1 METGLNFSI
10 DDNAVIEH
18 PNGEEFD
25 MIIKVLATFAIA
37 VVAVLNVACYERAS
51 EPEVGDLAG
60 VVEPFAIEAYQELR
74 PDPQIRS
81 IDLRIDT
88 GFDEREKLPRD
99 AISPIYSP
107 KYVTVAEST
116 LSDDELVMGIDINGE
131 SRAMPVGLMRFRE
144 MVNDVVG
151 GVPILATW

>member
-37 VVAVLNVACYERAS
+37 VVAVLNVACDERAS
-51 EPEVGDLAG
+51 EPEVGDLEG

-116 LSDDELVMGIDINGE
+116 LADDELVMGIDINGE
-131 SRAMPVGLMRFRE
+131 SIAMPVGLMRFRE
-144 MVNDVVG
+144 MVNDVIG

>member
-144 MVNDVVG
+144 MVNDIVG

>member
-1 METGLNFSI
+1 
-10 DDNAVIEH
+10 
-18 PNGEEFD
+18 
-25 MIIKVLATFAIA
+25 MITKALATLATA
-37 VVAVLNVACYERAS
+37 VVVVANVACDERAS
-51 EPEVGDLAG
+51 EPEVGDLTG
-60 VVEPFAIEAYQELR
+60 ILEPFEIEAYQELR
-74 PDPQIRS
+74 PEPQIRS

-107 KYVTVAEST
+107 EYISVAESN
-116 LSDDELVMGIDINGE
+116 LADDELVMGIDINGE

>member
-37 VVAVLNVACYERAS
+37 VVAVVNVACDERAS

-88 GFDEREKLPRD
+88 GFDEREKLLRD

-116 LSDDELVMGIDINGE
+116 LADDELVMGIDINGE

-144 MVNDVVG
+144 IVNDVIG

>member
-37 VVAVLNVACYERAS
+37 VVAVLNVACDERAS

-116 LSDDELVMGIDINGE
+116 LADDELVMGIDINGE

-144 MVNDVVG
+144 MVNDVIG

>member
-37 VVAVLNVACYERAS
+37 VVAVLNVACDETV
-51 EPEVGDLAG
+51 PESDVGDLAG

-116 LSDDELVMGIDINGE
+116 LADDELVMGIDINGE